1 MFGGGLSLAEG
12 INQSGLG
19 AWIGSQAQLLGQ
31 APLIT
36 LIIAV
41 TLLVIFLTEILS
53 NPAATALMIPIVAA
67 AAISIGQNPLLLVIP
82 TVIAASCAFMLPVVT
97 PPNAVV
103 YGTGYVT
110 ITQMV
115 KSGMILNFMGVIVV
129 TLLT

>member
-1 MFGGGLSLAEG
+1 MCF
-12 INQSGLG
+12 I
-19 AWIGSQAQLLGQ
+19 IGSQAQLLGQ
-31 APLIT
+31 VPLIT

-53 NPAATALMIPIVAA
+53 NPAATALMITIVAA

-82 TVIAASCAFMLPVVT
+82 TVIAASCAFMLPVAT